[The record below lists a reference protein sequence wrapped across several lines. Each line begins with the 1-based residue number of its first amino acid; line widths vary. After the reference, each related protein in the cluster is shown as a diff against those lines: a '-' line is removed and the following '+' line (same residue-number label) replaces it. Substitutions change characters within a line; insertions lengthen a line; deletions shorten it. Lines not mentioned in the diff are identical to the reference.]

1 MRRRTARL
9 CGAPVPRP
17 AWSSIPAACLALA
30 LLLAAFSAPA
40 AAKDVPFLSGRI
52 VDEAG
57 MIPQDEVQR
66 LEEKL
71 AKLEQA
77 TGDQVAVLTVQSLD
91 GEPLEDYSMKVAQ
104 TWKLGQKGKDNGVLL
119 LIAKSDRKLRIEVGY
134 GLEPQLTDAQAGR
147 IIRNVITP
155 RFKAGDFGGGIE
167 AGVDSIAG
175 TLQGQPGA
183 IPEDTGPSGHM
194 RLRDRFLMGGI
205 FFVVIGIFSL
215 VALFGKGCQSW
226 FLYAFLMPFYFSFP
240 LAIFGAGGAVLG
252 IVWVVLFPLF
262 KIFVGRTPIGRRWA
276 SSSPFYSGLSTWVA
290 SSSRGGGGWSSGG
303 GGFSGGGGSFGG
315 GGASGGW

>member
-1 MRRRTARL
+1 MTRRDARFHRSA
-9 CGAPVPRP
+9 GRP
-17 AWSSIPAACLALA
+17 LAVCLGLVTV
-30 LLLAAFSAPA
+30 LAAFAAPA
-40 AAKDVPFLSGRI
+40 AAKDVPYLSGRI

-57 MIPQDEVQR
+57 MVPPDVAQR
-66 LEEKL
+66 LDEKL
-71 AKLEQA
+71 AALEKA

-91 GEPLEDYSMKVAQ
+91 GEPLEDYSMKVAE
-104 TWKLGQKGKDNGVLL
+104 TWKLGQKDKDNGVLL
-119 LIAKSDRKLRIEVGY
+119 LIAKNDRKLRIEVGY

-167 AGVDSIAG
+167 AGVDAIAG

-183 IPEDTGPSGHM
+183 IPEDTGPSNNLG
-194 RLRDRFLMGGI
+194 LGGRFMMGGM
-205 FFVVIGIFSL
+205 FFLVVGLFSL

-226 FLYAFLMPFYFSFP
+226 FLYAFLMPFYFTFP
-240 LAIFGAGGAVLG
+240 AVIFGAAGAPLLG
-252 IVWVVLFPLF
+252 VAWVILFPLF
-262 KIFVGRTPIGRRWA
+262 KLFVGKTPVGRRWA
-276 SSSPFYSGLSTWVA
+276 GSSPFYSGLSTWVA
-290 SSSRGGGGWSSGG
+290 SSSHHGGGGWSSGG